1 MRPLNCPPNKK
12 RNVRVAVLLS
22 RKPNLLCMATT
33 GEAPARAARA
43 RPKSLHEVIP
53 PSQLHQS
60 YDPRFMPSSLGSYRS
75 GVQAARKQFL
85 VRSLVGEKISA
96 RVLSG
101 STLGVDFAHHI
112 FESAAALP
120 AYDAHGRLPTRL
132 PTPANSRTP
141 TPFAN
146 PSRADITEQRLSTS
160 PSRPLQRLKISM
172 SAPALAPAE
181 PAADGACAAAGSAPA
196 AGPSTHHPSVTT
208 LTAAGPSTMVPLR
221 NLSPPPGTPALFRPH
236 STHAA
241 PPLDSLE
248 TYGKC
253 ALASA
258 QWHEVH
264 AASLTVEARRALRE
278 MRCAD
283 GSPLWAGMEEEEI
296 LAALEAGQLRCCPRY
311 AVLMRE
317 GARAEAAFAIL
328 EGEVTPGPSLVA
340 SASTPAWPQPGSQPG
355 SQPGPSLAPD

>member
-1 MRPLNCPPNKK
+1 
-12 RNVRVAVLLS
+12 
-22 RKPNLLCMATT
+22 MATT
-33 GEAPARAARA
+33 APTRAGRA

-53 PSQLHQS
+53 PSQLHRS
-60 YDPRFMPSSLGSYRS
+60 YDPGFMPSSLGSYRH
-75 GVQAARKQFL
+75 GVQAARRQFL
-85 VRSLVGEKISA
+85 VRSLVGEKLSA
-96 RVLSG
+96 RILSG
-101 STLGVDFAHHI
+101 SSLGVDFAHHI

-120 AYDAHGRLPTRL
+120 ADAHGPLPTRT

-141 TPFAN
+141 TPLAN
-146 PSRADITEQRLSTS
+146 PSRADVMEQRLSTS
-160 PSRPLQRLKISM
+160 LSTPLQRLKISM

-181 PAADGACAAAGSAPA
+181 PAADGACVAAGSAP
-196 AGPSTHHPSVTT
+196 SMHTSVTS
-208 LTAAGPSTMVPLR
+208 LTAAGPSTVAPLR
-221 NLSPPPGTPALFRPH
+221 NLPPPPGTPALFRPH

-241 PPLDSLE
+241 PPL
-248 TYGKC
+248 
-253 ALASA
+253 ASS

-264 AASLTVEARRALRE
+264 AASLTAEAGRALRE

-328 EGEVTPGPSLVA
+328 EGEVTPDPSRGLSVDPGL
-340 SASTPAWPQPGSQPG
+340 TPT
-355 SQPGPSLAPD
+355 